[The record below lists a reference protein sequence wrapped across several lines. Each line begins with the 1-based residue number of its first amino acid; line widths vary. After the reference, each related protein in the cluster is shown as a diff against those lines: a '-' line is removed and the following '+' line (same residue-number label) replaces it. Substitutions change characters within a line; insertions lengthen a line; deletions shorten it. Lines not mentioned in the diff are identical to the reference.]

1 MRVEAPVFAF
11 EPTKPKTTQP
21 ARSAKFETVLAERV
35 APQRN
40 EAASA
45 PAALDAS
52 SEVEAEEPAQDNEL
66 GDMVDDQQSQQA
78 QGDEAGEQSEQ
89 EDANFSAELID
100 EMTLEELEFAS
111 GEDLLV
117 QDNDLLEAQALA
129 TPLAVAIP
137 LEALTEAGTLQR
149 TEAPL
154 ANTWSQAFSAHPVE
168 ADVVNPEAALLSGEE
183 QSSQLVA
190 TAELSGGSVRL
201 PEGMVAIQPE
211 LLAPLDLAKPQAME
225 RLQDLVEFQIRASKS
240 PNGAKQLSLTLNPEG
255 LGRLRILAQTDGDK
269 MRVMLKVEQGDA
281 ARLIER
287 VLPHLEAQIAASVA
301 MPVEFELVQEEILG
315 NDAGLQLGEFADQE
329 GDSDQADSGEEG
341 DLVDQWNKHLE
352 EPVLDLG
359 QTLHVVA

>member
-1 MRVEAPVFAF
+1 
-11 EPTKPKTTQP
+11 
-21 ARSAKFETVLAERV
+21 
-35 APQRN
+35 
-40 EAASA
+40 
-45 PAALDAS
+45 
-52 SEVEAEEPAQDNEL
+52 
-66 GDMVDDQQSQQA
+66 
-78 QGDEAGEQSEQ
+78 
-89 EDANFSAELID
+89 
-100 EMTLEELEFAS
+100 
-111 GEDLLV
+111 
-117 QDNDLLEAQALA
+117 
-129 TPLAVAIP
+129 
-137 LEALTEAGTLQR
+137 
-149 TEAPL
+149 
-154 ANTWSQAFSAHPVE
+154 
-168 ADVVNPEAALLSGEE
+168 
-183 QSSQLVA
+183 
-190 TAELSGGSVRL
+190 
-201 PEGMVAIQPE
+201 MVAIQPE

-341 DLVDQWNKHLE
+341 DLVDQWTKHLE